1 MTMLRSSTS
10 EPTGAGAAQAC
21 EKKLTNSNRNGA
33 PSGAPSADPSN
44 FDSAISLSANGHEG
58 VFVGELAR
66 EWWGGIGPHGGYLA
80 AILLRGLQLT
90 AEHGR
95 KAPRSLTVHYL
106 RTATAG
112 LVELRCTK
120 ERSGGSLETVGLRL
134 LQDGKPVVVGLGAVA
149 AARPSPALRDARMPA
164 VKPWR
169 EVEVSHF
176 LSDCDVS
183 DVAPTFALQ
192 LEYRQCLGPAPLS
205 GGQEALTGG
214 WLRFR
219 DGRPLDLAAAAMLM
233 DAWWPAVWSRLRAVP
248 RTPTID
254 LTLHFR
260 DRPAPTPEP
269 VLAVFRTRLAQDGL
283 MDEEGELWSGDG
295 RLLVQSRQL
304 SMLLGA

>member
-1 MTMLRSSTS
+1 M
-10 EPTGAGAAQAC
+10 
-21 EKKLTNSNRNGA
+21 
-33 PSGAPSADPSN
+33 
-44 FDSAISLSANGHEG
+44 
-58 VFVGELAR
+58 
-66 EWWGGIGPHGGYLA
+66 
-80 AILLRGLQLT
+80 RGLQLT
-90 AEHGR
+90 AEQGR
-95 KAPRSLTVHYL
+95 KAPRSLAVHYL

-134 LQDGKPVVVGLGAVA
+134 LQGGKPVVVGLGAVA
-149 AARPSPALRDARMPA
+149 AARPSPTFRDARMPD

-176 LSDCDVS
+176 LTDCGVS
-183 DVAPTFALQ
+183 DLAPAFAVQ
-192 LEYRQCLGPAPLS
+192 LEYRHCLGPAPLS
-205 GGQEALTGG
+205 GGEEAVAGG

-219 DGRPLDLAAAAMLM
+219 DGRPIDLAAAAMLM

-248 RTPTID
+248 RTATID

-260 DRPAPTPEP
+260 ERPAPTPEP

-304 SMLLGA
+304 SVLVAPPETEASSARNDGGER